1 MERNMCRVS
10 MYRCSLNNTVFV
22 LFFSPVIF
30 FLSLSLSLFVCDV
43 GDGTRDVEKLTGLFS
58 RRMSSDG
65 NPDFLPRKLS
75 SLHLQ
80 PLLRNSKRIRRT
92 QLKSDSNSDGN
103 PDFLPRK
110 LSSCHLHR
118 RSSSSKSSPSF
129 MMSDIMM
136 SLE

>member
-1 MERNMCRVS
+1 M
-10 MYRCSLNNTVFV
+10 
-22 LFFSPVIF
+22 
-30 FLSLSLSLFVCDV
+30 SLSLSLFVCDV
-43 GDGTRDVEKLTGLFS
+43 VDGTRDVEKLTGLFS

-80 PLLRNSKRIRRT
+80 HLLRNSKRICRT

-110 LSSCHLHR
+110 LSSFHLHHR
-118 RSSSSKSSPSF
+118 PSSSESSPSF
-129 MMSDIMM
+129 LMSDVFEVKDFGRYAMHYA
-136 SLE
+136 SLYGKLQLNIDALQFCK

>member
-1 MERNMCRVS
+1 M
-10 MYRCSLNNTVFV
+10 SLC
-22 LFFSPVIF
+22 LSLYFSFPLSLS
-30 FLSLSLSLFVCDV
+30 LSLSLSLFVCDV

-80 PLLRNSKRIRRT
+80 HLLRNSKRICRT
-92 QLKSDSNSDGN
+92 QLKFDSKSDGN
-103 PDFLPRK
+103 SDFLPRK

-118 RSSSSKSSPSF
+118 RPSSSKSSPSF
-129 MMSDIMM
+129 LMSDIFGVKNIGRT
-136 SLE
+136 

>member
-1 MERNMCRVS
+1 M
-10 MYRCSLNNTVFV
+10 
-22 LFFSPVIF
+22 
-30 FLSLSLSLFVCDV
+30 

-80 PLLRNSKRIRRT
+80 HLLRNSKRICRT

-110 LSSCHLHR
+110 LISCHLHR
-118 RSSSSKSSPSF
+118 RPSSSKSSPSF
-129 MMSDIMM
+129 LMSDVLQMKMLLLFVVFFTNTLLI
-136 SLE
+136 STSEGNHFTPTPTLSESQPSVSDLIL